1 MAKPPDNIAV
11 SVKARLA
18 NISRATQTPFDILL
32 IQYVLERILYR
43 LSISSHRKNF
53 ILKGGMLLAVWI
65 PNDARVTR
73 DLDLLGH
80 GDASEEAVRRIFEN
94 LLSIEMNDG
103 IVFDK
108 NALRI
113 APIREEIEY
122 GGLRVKTTAFL
133 ERTRVPVVIDIGYG
147 DVVTPEARDIDYPV
161 LLDLP
166 SPNIRAYP
174 IETVI
179 AEKFHA
185 IVALGMANSRMKDYY
200 DLWTLGRVIAHAP
213 SALAPAIAA
222 TFARRGAEIPT
233 ARAVGLSQTFAS
245 DEVKIR
251 QWRLYLESL
260 GVEEASL
267 STVVDLISAYLMPA
281 SIAATKR

>member
-1 MAKPPDNIAV
+1 MAKPPDNIAA

-113 APIREEIEY
+113 APIREEMEY

-200 DLWTLGRVIAHAP
+200 DLWTLDRVIAHAP

-233 ARAVGLSQTFAS
+233 ARPVGLSQTFAS